1 MESKLLK
8 IARIITEDLTFI
20 FGNHGTNDYIVWVDK
35 KRYNEEKEIRKF
47 LKDYKEEVDL
57 LLNDKIDCI
66 LVEYDNGFREL

>member
-8 IARIITEDLTFI
+8 IARIITEDLNFI
-20 FGNHGTNDYIVWVDK
+20 FGNHATNDYIVWVDK
-35 KRYNEEKEIRKF
+35 KRYNKEKEIRNF